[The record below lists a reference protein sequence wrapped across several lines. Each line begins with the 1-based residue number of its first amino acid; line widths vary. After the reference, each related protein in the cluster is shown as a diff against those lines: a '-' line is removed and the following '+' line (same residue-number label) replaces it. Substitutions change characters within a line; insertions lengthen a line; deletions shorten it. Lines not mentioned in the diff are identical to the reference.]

1 MIIWNKVKTKK
12 TNKMMEFQMPVKE
25 NKKWSKAWRD
35 QNGPKNRIKHRIK
48 VVSSSQL
55 ENEMRM

>member
-1 MIIWNKVKTKK
+1 MNQ
-12 TNKMMEFQMPVKE
+12 NRMMEFQLPVKE
-25 NKKWSKAWRD
+25 AKKWSKAWRD

-48 VVSSSQL
+48 VVSSNQL